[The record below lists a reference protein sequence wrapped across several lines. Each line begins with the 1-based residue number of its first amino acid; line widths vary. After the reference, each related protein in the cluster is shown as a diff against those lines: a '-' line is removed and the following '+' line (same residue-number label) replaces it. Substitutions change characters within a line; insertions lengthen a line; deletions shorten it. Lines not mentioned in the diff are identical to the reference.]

1 MVASP
6 AVTNRHG
13 TPIIGSKKGSEMEKI
28 SDWLDPAMVRI
39 FEIPG
44 FAERMGEIRGKVR
57 PALLELAKHL
67 SGEMEKRG
75 CPVFPHVASHMR
87 RRVNPP
93 NETWLALGPEKRGYK
108 AYGHM
113 GLFVGRG
120 GCSVRFVV
128 KDEAELPRE
137 RLGRFLAED
146 PGARGWFARE
156 KDVRDFGAN
165 HGSGEVGP
173 PYSPDLREA
182 GERLS
187 RLKSASLDIG
197 WPVGF
202 DRPVR
207 EVVERMERLLPLYR
221 AANGS

>member
-1 MVASP
+1 
-6 AVTNRHG
+6 
-13 TPIIGSKKGSEMEKI
+13 MERI
-28 SDWLDPAMVRI
+28 ADWLSPTIVKI
-39 FEIPG
+39 FEVPG
-44 FAERMGEIRGKVR
+44 FAERMGEIRGTVR
-57 PALLELAKHL
+57 PALLDLAKCL
-67 SGEMEKRG
+67 SAEMEKKG
-75 CPVFPHVASHMR
+75 VSVFPHVASHMR

-108 AYGHM
+108 AYGHL

-128 KDEAELPRE
+128 KDEATTPRE

-146 PGARGWFARE
+146 PDARAWFSRE
-156 KDVRDFGAN
+156 KEVRDFGVV

-173 PYSPDLREA
+173 LYSPDLREA
-182 GERLS
+182 GERLA

-197 WPVGF
+197 WPLGF
-202 DRPVR
+202 ETPISG
-207 EVVERMERLLPLYR
+207 VVERMERLLPLYR

>member
-1 MVASP
+1 M
-6 AVTNRHG
+6 
-13 TPIIGSKKGSEMEKI
+13 KKI
-28 SDWLDPAMVRI
+28 ADWLTPTMVKI

-44 FAERMGEIRGKVR
+44 FAERMGEIRGTVR
-57 PALLELAKHL
+57 PALLELAKCL
-67 SGEMEKRG
+67 SEEMEKKG
-75 CPVFPHVASHMR
+75 VTLFPHVASHMR

-108 AYGHM
+108 AYGHL

-128 KDEAELPRE
+128 KDEATTPRQ

-146 PGARGWFARE
+146 PEARE
-156 KDVRDFGAN
+156 WISRETEVRDFGVV

-173 PYSPDLREA
+173 IYAPNLPEA
-182 GERLS
+182 GDRLA

-202 DRPVR
+202 DMPIRG
-207 EVVERMERLLPLYR
+207 VVEKMERLLPLYR
-221 AANGS
+221 TANGS

>member
-1 MVASP
+1 
-6 AVTNRHG
+6 
-13 TPIIGSKKGSEMEKI
+13 MEKI
-28 SDWLDPAMVRI
+28 ADWLDPATVGI
-39 FEIPG
+39 FSIPE

-57 PALLELAKHL
+57 PALLELAKRL
-67 SGEMEKRG
+67 ASGMEKKE
-75 CPVFPHVASHMR
+75 VWLFPHVASHMR

-108 AYGHM
+108 AYGHL

-128 KDEAELPRE
+128 KDEAVAPRE
-137 RLGRFLAED
+137 RLGRFLAKD
-146 PGARGWFARE
+146 PEAREWFARE
-156 KDVRDFGAN
+156 KEVRDFVAV
-165 HGSGEVGP
+165 HGSGEIGP
-173 PYSPDLREA
+173 VYAPDCREA
-182 GERLS
+182 GERLA

-202 DRPVR
+202 DTSIRGVT
-207 EVVERMERLLPLYR
+207 EKMERLLLFYR

>member
-1 MVASP
+1 
-6 AVTNRHG
+6 
-13 TPIIGSKKGSEMEKI
+13 MERI
-28 SDWLDPAMVRI
+28 ADWLSPTFVKI

-44 FAERMGEIRGKVR
+44 FAERMGEIRGRVR
-57 PALLELAKHL
+57 PALLELARGL
-67 SGEMEKRG
+67 SAEMEKKG
-75 CPVFPHVASHMR
+75 VSVFPHVARHMR

-108 AYGHM
+108 AYGHL

-128 KDEAELPRE
+128 KDEAERPRKM
-137 RLGRFLAED
+137 LGQFLEKD
-146 PGARGWFARE
+146 PEAREWFSRE
-156 KDVRDFGAN
+156 KDVRDFGAV
-165 HGSGEVGP
+165 HGSGEIGP
-173 PYSPDLREA
+173 VYAPDLHEA
-182 GERLS
+182 GERLA

-202 DRPVR
+202 DMPIRG
-207 EVVERMERLLPLYR
+207 VVERMERLLPLYR

>member
-1 MVASP
+1 
-6 AVTNRHG
+6 
-13 TPIIGSKKGSEMEKI
+13 MEKI
-28 SDWLDPAMVRI
+28 ADWLEPTMVGI

-44 FAERMGEIRGKVR
+44 FAERMGEIRGRVR
-57 PALLELAKHL
+57 PALLELAKRL
-67 SGEMEKRG
+67 SLEMDKKG
-75 CPVFPHVASHMR
+75 VTVFPHVASHMR

-108 AYGHM
+108 AYGHL

-128 KDEAELPRE
+128 KDEAVMPRE
-137 RLGRFLAED
+137 RLGRFLADD
-146 PGARGWFARE
+146 PGARKWFVRE
-156 KDVRDFGAN
+156 KDVRDFGAV

-173 PYSPDLREA
+173 VYSPDLREA
-182 GERLS
+182 GERLA

-202 DRPVR
+202 DVPIRDVA
-207 EVVERMERLLPLYR
+207 ERMERLLPLYR